1 MVVAFTFQDLNVMII
16 RELAPY
22 NILTFLSETGGFV
35 FFFVGNEFE
44 LKSSGS
50 STVNIVIFLIKWL
63 WGLRINEQNWI
74 TVQNEK
80 EEDDKWK
87 QSINYCSESKINNL
101 NEEESQ
107 KFIDNFA
114 IL

>member
-1 MVVAFTFQDLNVMII
+1 MII

-44 LKSSGS
+44 LKKSGS

-74 TVQNEK
+74 TIQTEK
-80 EEDDKWK
+80 ERDDKLK
-87 QSINYCSESKINNL
+87 QTIINYYSESINNNL

-114 IL
+114 IF